1 MNRRNLLKLSVLS
14 SVFLLNEPSILF
26 SQTNNTAKIRPKALK
41 KGDRIALISPASNV
55 TDPMD
60 IHKAQE
66 ICDKLGVSTI
76 MPKSIART
84 PSGYKTRSTE
94 ERVEEIHQAFADKS
108 ISAIFCIR
116 GGYGSADLLD
126 KLDYEL
132 IAKNPK
138 VICGYSDITA
148 LLNGIHKKTGLVT
161 FHSPVMLSNF
171 DEVSFNSFRD
181 LLFNTNPYGK
191 FTNPESNGIRTSNPT
206 LAIIEGTAKGTL
218 VGGNLSLI
226 TSLIGTEFQVE
237 TKDKIL
243 FIEDVG
249 EAPYSLERMLTQM
262 RMAGMLDGLH
272 GVVIGKC
279 DDCSSGGSQM
289 SWDRSE
295 LEVYNYIFSS
305 MKYPVFYGLLFGHTS
320 TQFTIPIG
328 IEAEIDAKAGSINIL
343 ESAVI

>member
-1 MNRRNLLKLSVLS
+1 MNRRKLLKLSALS
-14 SVFLLNEPSILF
+14 SVFLLNQRRILV
-26 SQTNNTAKIRPKALK
+26 SQTNSTAKVRPKALK
-41 KGDRIALISPASNV
+41 KGDRVALISPASNV

-60 IHKAQE
+60 IYKAQE
-66 ICDKLGVSTI
+66 ICDKLGISPI

-94 ERVEEIHQAFADKS
+94 ERVDEIHQAFADKS
-108 ISAIFCIR
+108 ISAILCIR

-138 VICGYSDITA
+138 IICGYSDITA

-171 DEVSFNSFRD
+171 DEVSFNSFKD
-181 LLFNTNPYGK
+181 LLFNNTPYGII
-191 FTNPESNGIRTSNPT
+191 TNPESDSVRASNPT
-206 LAIIEGTAKGTL
+206 LAITEGIANGIL

-226 TSLIGTEFQVE
+226 TSLIGTKFQIE
-237 TKDKIL
+237 TKGKIL

-249 EAPYSLERMLTQM
+249 EPPYSLERMLTQM
-262 RMAGMLDGLH
+262 RMAGMLDDLAGI
-272 GVVIGKC
+272 VIGKC
-279 DDCSSGGSQM
+279 NDCTSGGSQM

-295 LEVYNYIFSS
+295 LEVYEYIFSS

-320 TQFTIPIG
+320 TQFSIPIG
-328 IEAEIDAKAGSINIL
+328 IEAEIDAKAGSLKIL
-343 ESAVI
+343 EKAVT